1 VASGRGHW
9 VLTKLLANGDRAVVL
24 FNQTSTRATISTTTA
39 RVGMRPAAAYTLSNL
54 WTGVVTTT
62 AAVIT
67 ATVPAHGVV
76 MYRVAQAGGLSG
88 R

>member
-1 VASGRGHW
+1 
-9 VLTKLLANGDRAVVL
+9 
-24 FNQTSTRATISTTTA
+24 
-39 RVGMRPAAAYTLSNL
+39 MRPAAAYTLSNL
-54 WTGVVTTT
+54 WTGAVTET